1 VKTEPLMPILPQTVL
16 APLCQ
21 PFAKQADWI
30 LELYAMTHEAPKHP
44 GKCLRCFYALMEAAS
59 GEKAH
64 SLMPLKQWIERN
76 TVIGVR
82 AGDEICTVLPVELE
96 ESTLSDFCSSTIAK
110 VRDKHLVTQD
120 GTVVL
125 EVMFR
130 QNEAAA

>member
-1 VKTEPLMPILPQTVL
+1 MMLTLPQTVL

-59 GEKAH
+59 GEKAR

-82 AGDEICTVLPVELE
+82 AGGEICTVLPVELE
-96 ESTLSDFCSSTIAK
+96 EPTLGDFCSSAIAK
-110 VRDKHLVTQD
+110 VRENQLVKRE

-125 EVMFR
+125 EVWFR
-130 QNEAAA
+130 QSEAAA